1 MKSKFFYLIV
11 LPAAASLLFFYTSCT
26 QINVFEKNTPI
37 PKYEW
42 KTGFAASGTFNISDT
57 NSYYNLSLVVRHTDA
72 YVYNNIWLNVG
83 LQSPGDSMYFQKIDF
98 SLGDDA
104 AGWEGAGMNDIW
116 EVRKLLKAHTRFK
129 KNGEYQFRILQIMR
143 DDPLKNIMSVGLRVE
158 KTL

>member
-1 MKSKFFYLIV
+1 M
-11 LPAAASLLFFYTSCT
+11 
-26 QINVFEKNTPI
+26 
-37 PKYEW
+37 
-42 KTGFAASGTFNISDT
+42 GFAASGTFNISDT

-98 SLGDDA
+98 TLGDDA